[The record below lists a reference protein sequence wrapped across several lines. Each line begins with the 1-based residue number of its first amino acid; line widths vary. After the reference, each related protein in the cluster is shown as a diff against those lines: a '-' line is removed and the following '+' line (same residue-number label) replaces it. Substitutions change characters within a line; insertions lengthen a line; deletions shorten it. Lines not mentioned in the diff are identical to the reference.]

1 MLWAYKDR
9 LVGPIYFN
17 GNCSF
22 SLPLTLVFQMLVSLN
37 MDSLPREW
45 LEYLDNHLLN
55 SFFFPFPIND
65 FWSLAN
71 NNATGKQQTEGKS
84 KQCWVILVNY
94 RLLDAGGIPQLP
106 SLAESF

>member
-55 SFFFPFPIND
+55 SFFFPFPIMIFGAWPTTMQQASNR
-65 FWSLAN
+65 LRGKAN
-71 NNATGKQQTEGKS
+71 S
-84 KQCWVILVNY
+84 
-94 RLLDAGGIPQLP
+94 AGLY
-106 SLAESF
+106 